1 MPKFPRSWHEEVQQ
15 GENELKRRVGELEQ
29 EVDRRFHHW
38 NSTEQDHCLQH
49 ETIVDAVLRLKI
61 KHVIRSATTS
71 LNWFFECCCYHRL
84 ECQSRIPRLV
94 ADDDP
99 IATSFPTLSEQKE
112 SKTDVS
118 TGLLPSRRHFTA
130 WLLLA
135 IMRINNT
142 IALQDLQGRV
152 VGEQRLE
159 PGKDGLEIRSSN
171 WVTLANVILA
181 APGLIQVF

>member
-1 MPKFPRSWHEEVQQ
+1 M
-15 GENELKRRVGELEQ
+15 L
-29 EVDRRFHHW
+29 
-38 NSTEQDHCLQH
+38 
-49 ETIVDAVLRLKI
+49 
-61 KHVIRSATTS
+61 S
-71 LNWFFECCCYHRL
+71 LLLPF
-84 ECQSRIPRLV
+84 
-94 ADDDP
+94 
-99 IATSFPTLSEQKE
+99 
-112 SKTDVS
+112 
-118 TGLLPSRRHFTA
+118 GLLPSRRHFTA